1 MATKAKAGKVKLPK
15 TGKAKPVQPKQTPAP
30 RRAPGPN
37 TDYYGRISN
46 APAPKYGQPGYVPM
60 PDRPGWAGIPK
71 GETNR
76 GPQPGPWGEP
86 GRAYPG
92 GSATFDESGRRQGN
106 PQPVAGFGQQD
117 GWGNPTPVPYQG
129 EPQYAGAA
137 KQLNAWTA
145 QTPAK
150 TPKLTNVKQQYKA
163 PKAPKW

>member
-1 MATKAKAGKVKLPK
+1 MATKAQAGKVKLPK

-76 GPQPGPWGEP
+76 GPRPM
-86 GRAYPG
+86 PG
-92 GSATFDESGRRQGN
+92 GEQPIDYLADWRAINPRTAENSGLY
-106 PQPVAGFGQQD
+106 GQQD

-145 QTPAK
+145 QTPAA
-150 TPKLTNVKQQYKA
+150 PKLTNVKQQYKA